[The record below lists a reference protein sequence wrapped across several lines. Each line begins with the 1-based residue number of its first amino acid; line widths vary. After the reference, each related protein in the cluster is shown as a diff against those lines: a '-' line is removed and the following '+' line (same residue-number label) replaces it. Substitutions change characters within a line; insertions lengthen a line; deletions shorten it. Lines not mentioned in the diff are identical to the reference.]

1 MEFISPDES
10 RKIGI
15 RFGNESIENWK
26 LGNSTSIQWS
36 EISPK
41 FTLPVGNHMLVLS
54 GKNDG
59 ITLRNIKVT
68 EGMCDFVLDQKKR
81 NNPCSKRNMGCFQK
95 YHQTFEFC

>member
-1 MEFISPDES
+1 MAFQMEFISPDES

-15 RFGNESIENWK
+15 RFGNDTIEDWA
-26 LGNSTSIQWS
+26 LGNSTAIQWS
-36 EISPK
+36 RISPK

-81 NNPCSKRNMGCFQK
+81 NHTCSFKA
-95 YHQTFEFC
+95 